1 MATLDWQLTP
11 AGDATLV
18 ELMVTSDADTRVEI
32 ESSLQ
37 PVWPPRRENRP
48 AAGWDGSGFEGT
60 VAAGEPL
67 ALGYASPDDPVEPP
81 ATIVE
86 TEPVPDDSGEP
97 PTADD
102 SGEPPTA
109 DDLVRALGDARPP
122 RDAVPTPDDP
132 PGDAHPTAGSAPVDR
147 PPDHRPPVDDPSPR
161 DRSPDVDTPPT
172 HDGPPQDSHTS
183 APAESQSRND
193 PPDDHGSAPSGRS
206 PGGQSPADRA
216 PPDRERASNGQPP
229 AEPGESVDT
238 WLEAVS
244 RRIETAQRLAEVETA
259 EEARAA
265 VRAAGGIDQ
274 VRTLCERLD
283 ADRARMERT
292 ETRRATLDRQLATV
306 DVPLSALERL
316 A

>member
-1 MATLDWQLTP
+1 MATLDWQLRP

-18 ELMVTSDADTRVEI
+18 ELTVTSDADARVEI

-48 AAGWDGSGFEGT
+48 AAGWDDSGFEGT

-67 ALGYASPDDPVEPP
+67 VLGYASPDDPVEPP
-81 ATIVE
+81 AAIVE
-86 TEPVPDDSGEP
+86 TDPVPDDSGE
-97 PTADD
+97 A
-102 SGEPPTA
+102 PTA

-122 RDAVPTPDDP
+122 RDAVPTPDDTE

-147 PPDHRPPVDDPSPR
+147 
-161 DRSPDVDTPPT
+161 SPDVDTPPA
-172 HDGPPQDSHTS
+172 HDGHTSASPESPPPDSHT
-183 APAESQSRND
+183 ATPAEGQSHSD
-193 PPDDHGSAPSGRS
+193 PPDDRGSASAGRS
-206 PGGQSPADRA
+206 PREQSSADRA
-216 PPDRERASNGQPP
+216 PPDRDRASNGESPSK
-229 AEPGESVDT
+229 PGESVDT
-238 WLEAVS
+238 WLEAVG
-244 RRIETAQRLAEVETA
+244 RRVETAQRLATVETA

-292 ETRRATLDRQLATV
+292 ETRRAALDRQLADV

>member
-18 ELMVTSDADTRVEI
+18 ELIVTSDADTRVEI

-67 ALGYASPDDPVEPP
+67 VLGYASPDDPVEPP
-81 ATIVE
+81 AAIVE
-86 TEPVPDDSGEP
+86 TEPVP
-97 PTADD
+97 DD

-122 RDAVPTPDDP
+122 RDAVPMPDDP
-132 PGDAHPTAGSAPVDR
+132 QPGDAHPTAGSASVDR
-147 PPDHRPPVDDPSPR
+147 SPDRGPPVDDPSPR
-161 DRSPDVDTPPT
+161 DRSPDVDTPPA
-172 HDGPPQDSHTS
+172 HDGTPQDGHTS
-183 APAESQSRND
+183 APAESQSHND

-206 PGGQSPADRA
+206 PGEQSPADRA
-216 PPDRERASNGQPP
+216 PLDRERASNGQPP

-238 WLEAVS
+238 WLEAVG
-244 RRIETAQRLAEVETA
+244 RRVETAQRLAAVETA

-265 VRAAGGIDQ
+265 VRAAGGIDR
-274 VRTLCERLD
+274 VRALCERLD

-292 ETRRATLDRQLATV
+292 ETRRAALDRQLADV